1 MTPRVFAPLAHPPI
15 ARLWG
20 ALAIAALGDELFKV
34 AMVWLAVQAI
44 GADASYL
51 SAVSSLTM
59 LVAAAIGGRFLDAR
73 DPRAVMSVASS
84 LRMLGAA
91 LPVIAVLAGA
101 SVILGLVLATLMLAL
116 LRAQFDPAVQ
126 AALPRLARSQQEL
139 LAANG
144 LADGTVR
151 LARLVGPAL
160 AGPLATVVPIL
171 HFFTL
176 DALLLALAWFL
187 ILALPRLPPAE
198 STGAAGRGLL
208 ASIELVRRSVPL
220 RTMFLASMVMNCCW
234 VTTITFGL
242 ALLIHDREPT
252 LFGIGGIGAY
262 SLMISFYGLVNVASN
277 LLVASRGAPPSYALA
292 FGGQTLGALGFVAM
306 GLIASSGD
314 VQPWLLP
321 ALTLAACLVAVGG
334 PPYDLRMM
342 TTVQAAGSSAAV
354 SGVFRIRLVTQHL
367 GLLAGTLTAP
377 TLLRELGVPTTM
389 LAMGALL
396 GAANALAWLA
406 MRRQDTA
413 GRDRPA

>member
-20 ALAIAALGDELFKV
+20 ALAVAAIGDELFKV

-59 LVAAAIGGRFLDAR
+59 LVAAALGGRFLDAR

-101 SVILGLVLATLMLAL
+101 SVILGLVLATFMLAL

-126 AALPRLARSQQEL
+126 ASLPRLARNQQEL

-160 AGPLATVVPIL
+160 AGPLAAIVPIL

-176 DALLLALAWFL
+176 DAALLAFAWLL
-187 ILALPRLPPAE
+187 ILALPRLPPVE
-198 STGAAGRGLL
+198 STGGAGRGIL
-208 ASIELVRRSVPL
+208 ASVALVRRSVAL

-234 VTTITFGL
+234 VTVITFGL
-242 ALLIHDREPT
+242 ALLIQERAPT
-252 LFGIGGIGAY
+252 LFGVGGIGAY
-262 SLMISFYGLVNVASN
+262 SLMISFYGLVNVVAN
-277 LLVASRGAPPSYALA
+277 LTTASRGAPPSYALA
-292 FGGQTLGALGFVAM
+292 LAGQSLGALGFVAM
-306 GLIASSGD
+306 GLIAGAGD
-314 VQPWLLP
+314 AQPWLLP
-321 ALTLAACLVAVGG
+321 GLTLAACLVAIGG
-334 PPYDLRMM
+334 PAYDLRML
-342 TTVQAAGSSAAV
+342 TTVQATGSSAAV

-367 GLLAGTLTAP
+367 GLLAGTLIAP
-377 TLLRELGVPTTM
+377 TLLRELGVPATM
-389 LAMGALL
+389 LAMGGLL
-396 GAANALAWLA
+396 VAANALAWMA
-406 MRRQDTA
+406 MRRQPP
-413 GRDRPA
+413 G